1 MTCNSFERPAAG
13 IDSAPRTGAP
23 DADGGDTPTA
33 ALLAEVLAGVL
44 RTERVPAD
52 GNFFT
57 DLGADSMVMA
67 QFCARVRKRDDLP
80 TLSMKDVY
88 QHPTLESLAAS
99 VEPASTPERTQE
111 PAREPA
117 GTVTRQGDGP
127 GTEALLAEVLAGV
140 LRTERVPADGNFFT
154 DLGADSMV

>member
-13 IDSAPRTGAP
+13 IDSAPRTDAP
-23 DADGGDTPTA
+23 HAGDGDVPTA

-52 GNFFT
+52 ANFFT

-80 TLSMKDVY
+80 TVSMKDVY
-88 QHPTLESLAAS
+88 QHPTLESLATSLAPAPS
-99 VEPASTPERTQE
+99 PEPAQQ
-111 PAREPA
+111 AA
-117 GTVTRQGDGP
+117 GTETRHNDGP
-127 GTEALLAEVLAGV
+127 TTEALLAEILAGV